1 MPGLGEKYK
10 IKLETVS
17 KPNAEYLT
25 DEYFELDLPV
35 APAVMVA
42 DEIVVEGSDV
52 ARDKLE
58 ASICRHLGL
67 PKPEETKKGLF
78 NRLLDRKKN
87 NKRGL

>member
-1 MPGLGEKYK
+1 MMPGLGEKYE

-52 ARDKLE
+52 TRDILE

-67 PKPEETKKGLF
+67 PNPEETQKGFF
-78 NRLLDRKKN
+78 NRLFERKKSQ
-87 NKRGL
+87 

>member
-1 MPGLGEKYK
+1 MPGLGEKYE

-52 ARDKLE
+52 TRDKLE
-58 ASICRHLGL
+58 SFICQHLGL
-67 PKPEETKKGLF
+67 PKLEETKKGLF
-78 NRLLDRKKN
+78 NRLRER
-87 NKRGL
+87 NKSQ